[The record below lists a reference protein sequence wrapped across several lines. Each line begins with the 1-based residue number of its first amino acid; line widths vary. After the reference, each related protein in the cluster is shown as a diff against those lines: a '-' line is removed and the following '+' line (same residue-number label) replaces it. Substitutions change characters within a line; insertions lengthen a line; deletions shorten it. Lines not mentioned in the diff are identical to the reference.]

1 MTEIWGLWEGCWFGV
16 EWSFFVYPPSRYTTK
31 SSHASFPRTHTTS
44 ATKSACLS
52 PGLEDLLWGSYRKAS
67 SKAQLA
73 SSPSQL
79 WLPAK
84 VLITVNCDGGRGNW
98 EQRRDFDSWKYSRCS
113 SFLFS
118 PDVFL
123 GFFLQEMVCLGSGWA
138 CMYCLFKDAVASKQ
152 LSFLAVDIR

>member
-16 EWSFFVYPPSRYTTK
+16 ERSFSVFPPSRYTTK
-31 SSHASFPRTHTTS
+31 SSQASFPRTHTAS
-44 ATKSACLS
+44 AIKSACLS
-52 PGLEDLLWGSYRKAS
+52 PGLEDLLWGSHRKAS
-67 SKAQLA
+67 SKAQLT

-98 EQRRDFDSWKYSRCS
+98 EQRRDFHSWKYSWCS

-118 PDVFL
+118 SNVFFW
-123 GFFLQEMVCLGSGWA
+123 FFFFARNGLPGQWVSLN
-138 CMYCLFKDAVASKQ
+138 V
-152 LSFLAVDIR
+152 LSL